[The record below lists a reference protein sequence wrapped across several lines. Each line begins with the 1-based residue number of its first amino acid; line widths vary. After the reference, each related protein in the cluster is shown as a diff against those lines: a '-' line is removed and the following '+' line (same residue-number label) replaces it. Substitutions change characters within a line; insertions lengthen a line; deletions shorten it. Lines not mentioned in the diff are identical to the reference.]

1 MTQPADLNLN
11 ELVLIGFVTV
21 IVRGK
26 AVDKSASRPVGPRL
40 FVHGFGLFKR
50 DTFFG
55 SVDGRDVVNERLCA
69 IVPPSVVFPE
79 GVDALACHRQSFE
92 RKLIALR
99 LPHFWSAGLVQS
111 LKHGRNVT
119 PNPRGWS
126 PKWNRLSRE
135 SEVRRMVDEH
145 WLAGF
150 RHTVGDFQRRQKGTG
165 HVVSVKVRVESGCFH
180 REHSPEAYKF
190 IDARLRRPPEHAEV
204 IEHESG
210 PELLLYLAVTAG
222 ALSLAKSVVELVTEI
237 FKARAAGIKR
247 GDRPSDPLVLIVRRV
262 DEKNEYHE
270 DMILRIG
277 HTDPVDLVLIE
288 KELNASIRDM
298 LNRD

>member
-1 MTQPADLNLN
+1 
-11 ELVLIGFVTV
+11 
-21 IVRGK
+21 
-26 AVDKSASRPVGPRL
+26 
-40 FVHGFGLFKR
+40 
-50 DTFFG
+50 
-55 SVDGRDVVNERLCA
+55 
-69 IVPPSVVFPE
+69 
-79 GVDALACHRQSFE
+79 
-92 RKLIALR
+92 
-99 LPHFWSAGLVQS
+99 
-111 LKHGRNVT
+111 
-119 PNPRGWS
+119 
-126 PKWNRLSRE
+126 
-135 SEVRRMVDEH
+135 MVDEH

-150 RHTVGDFQRRQKGTG
+150 RHTVGDFQRRQTGKGRA
-165 HVVSVKVRVESGCFH
+165 VSIKVRVESGCFH
-180 REHSPEAYKF
+180 REHSPEAYKI